1 MQLQKAIIAELDQG
15 AEKDPFPVQFNP
27 TTLHLTLNNRVEG
40 GETQGRQARGF
51 IGHSATTLSLDLI
64 FDTADEGTSEN
75 PRSVREKTR
84 KIERFLI
91 RKGEGVQQNSPPII
105 QFRWG
110 DLIVAGVVE
119 SLTVDFDHFAADGIP
134 LRAKVALSIKGQD
147 RDLEFKP
154 NDRRGA
160 SAPGRAATGGLG
172 ASFGVSAGLGVS
184 AGIGLSASVGVSA
197 NVGAALEGESAAEF
211 AARIGVEAEAWR
223 GLDLAGE
230 NPLSLSAGAEVG
242 FSAGLSA
249 SAGLGV
255 TTGVEAGVSASP
267 EASLGLEANASLN
280 AVTGVGVGAEL
291 ASGFALSSAGGLGA
305 AIESAQNAK
314 NQLAEQSAREAFKA
328 PPKALPPAGA
338 QTTQSTNVALGSP
351 ASLAQSLAQ
360 VRTPFTSTGLPLSS
374 EADATPAP
382 KLPRADPRASTFGFG
397 VPLRLTVGEAAD
409 ARATSIQGSEPVRSR
424 IASGEPAVTND
435 PTTPPWVSLPAR
447 DRSRQK
453 ADKLQGKLRPA
464 RACGCAGRCR
474 H

>member
-15 AEKDPFPVQFNP
+15 REKDPFPVQFNP

-40 GETQGRQARGF
+40 GESQGRQARGF

-91 RKGEGVQQNSPPII
+91 RKGEGVQQNSPPTI
-105 QFRWG
+105 QFAWG

-119 SLTVDFDHFAADGIP
+119 SLTIDFDHFAANGIP

-154 NDRRGA
+154 DDRKGA
-160 SAPGRAATGGLG
+160 TAPGRAAAGGLG
-172 ASFGVSAGLGVS
+172 ASFGVSASVGVS
-184 AGIGLSASVGVSA
+184 AGIGVSASVGVSA
-197 NVGAALEGESAAEF
+197 NVGVALDGESAAEF
-211 AARIGVEAEAWR
+211 AARVGVEAEAWR
-223 GLDLAGE
+223 GLDLGGE

-249 SAGLGV
+249 SAGIGV
-255 TTGVEAGVSASP
+255 TAGVEAGVSASLA
-267 EASLGLEANASLN
+267 ASLGLESNAGLN

-291 ASGFALSSAGGLGA
+291 ASSFALSSVGGVGA
-305 AIESAQNAK
+305 AIESVQNAR

-338 QTTQSTNVALGSP
+338 QTNQSTNVGSSPSVAQAP
-351 ASLAQSLAQ
+351 AQL
-360 VRTPFTSTGLPLSS
+360 RTPLTSTGLPLSS
-374 EADATPAP
+374 EADAPPAP

-409 ARATSIQGSEPVRSR
+409 ARAISIQGSTPVKSR
-424 IASGEPAVTND
+424 IASGEPAVTDD

-453 ADKLQGKLRPA
+453 ADKLQGKFRPA
-464 RACGCAGRCR
+464 RACGCAGRCN